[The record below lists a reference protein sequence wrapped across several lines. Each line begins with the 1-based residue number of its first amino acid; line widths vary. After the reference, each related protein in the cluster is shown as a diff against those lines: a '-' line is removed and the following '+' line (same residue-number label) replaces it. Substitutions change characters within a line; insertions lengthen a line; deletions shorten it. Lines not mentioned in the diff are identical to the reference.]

1 MAGTDGEDEN
11 GDGGLKGLLQN
22 GIVIVIRY
30 ERQQESKVPW
40 HMRFTPS
47 WQFTLE
53 DEDRSDHQRR
63 RQQQALRLMTVRTD
77 GPGSDVYMGKRLE
90 LTTEKLRAYPVETS
104 WYTGTNVWREPDDG
118 RNVFK
123 VDALVAGLR
132 TLNVRNISGE
142 RRCGKGLR
150 GGRLQ
155 EIDQKPGGGTRRER
169 QEKLATGMVLPDG
182 WAIIPANWQ
191 GAACV
196 VRTGHFDG
204 PPAFQASFES
214 LGPIVNNLQEVVTKL
229 LATGRDAFALNWQHC
244 GPQFCNRRTSVA
256 SFATKRRLLR
266 TRIIISGVFC
276 NSFYA
281 DGDESEQDA
290 IEKLC
295 SVWTQPGRARHT
307 GILSDV
313 DPSGIFVEG
322 VATRGAT
329 VSRGGDGGGQ
339 GDAAG

>member
-11 GDGGLKGLLQN
+11 GDGGWECLLQN

-53 DEDRSDHQRR
+53 DRLRADHQRR

-90 LTTEKLRAYPVETS
+90 LTIESCGPILWVPR
-104 WYTGTNVWREPDDG
+104 WFTGTIESREPDDG

-132 TLNVRNISGE
+132 TPNVRNISGE
-142 RRCGKGLR
+142 RRCGKGSQE
-150 GGRLQ
+150 GRLQ

-182 WAIIPANWQ
+182 WAVIPA
-191 GAACV
+191 
-196 VRTGHFDG
+196 
-204 PPAFQASFES
+204 S
-214 LGPIVNNLQEVVTKL
+214 L
-229 LATGRDAFALNWQHC
+229 
-244 GPQFCNRRTSVA
+244 S
-256 SFATKRRLLR
+256 
-266 TRIIISGVFC
+266 
-276 NSFYA
+276 
-281 DGDESEQDA
+281 
-290 IEKLC
+290 
-295 SVWTQPGRARHT
+295 
-307 GILSDV
+307 
-313 DPSGIFVEG
+313 
-322 VATRGAT
+322 
-329 VSRGGDGGGQ
+329 
-339 GDAAG
+339 

>member
-1 MAGTDGEDEN
+1 
-11 GDGGLKGLLQN
+11 
-22 GIVIVIRY
+22 
-30 ERQQESKVPW
+30 
-40 HMRFTPS
+40 
-47 WQFTLE
+47 
-53 DEDRSDHQRR
+53 
-63 RQQQALRLMTVRTD
+63 
-77 GPGSDVYMGKRLE
+77 MGKRLE
-90 LTTEKLRAYPVETS
+90 LTTEKLRAYPVCTS
-104 WYTGTNVWREPDDG
+104 WSTGTNVKREPDDG

-123 VDALVAGLR
+123 VNALVAGLR
-132 TLNVRNISGE
+132 TPNVRNISGE
-142 RRCGKGLR
+142 RRCGKGLH

-182 WAIIPANWQ
+182 WAIIPANRQ
-191 GAACV
+191 VAAYV
-196 VRTGHFDG
+196 VRTGHFGG
-204 PPAFQASFES
+204 PPAFQAFFES

-229 LATGRDAFALNWQHC
+229 LATVRDAFALNWQQC
-244 GPQFCNRRTSVA
+244 GPQFCNRRTLGA
-256 SFATKRRLLR
+256 IFATKRRLLR

-295 SVWTQPGRARHT
+295 SGWTQPGRARHT

-322 VATRGAT
+322 VATRGVTVEVEREGEEVTLPVKEPRTAT
-329 VSRGGDGGGQ
+329 TL
-339 GDAAG
+339 

>member
-11 GDGGLKGLLQN
+11 EDGGLKGLLQN

-90 LTTEKLRAYPVETS
+90 LTTEKLRAYPVGTS

-132 TLNVRNISGE
+132 TPNVRNISGE
-142 RRCGKGLR
+142 RRCGKGSYA
-150 GGRLQ
+150 GRLH
-155 EIDQKPGGGTRRER
+155 EIDQKTVGRTRRER

-196 VRTGHFDG
+196 VRTGHFGG

-229 LATGRDAFALNWQHC
+229 LATVRDAFALNWQHC
-244 GPQFCNRRTSVA
+244 GPQFCNSLRRT
-256 SFATKRRLLR
+256 
-266 TRIIISGVFC
+266 
-276 NSFYA
+276 
-281 DGDESEQDA
+281 
-290 IEKLC
+290 
-295 SVWTQPGRARHT
+295 
-307 GILSDV
+307 
-313 DPSGIFVEG
+313 
-322 VATRGAT
+322 
-329 VSRGGDGGGQ
+329 
-339 GDAAG
+339 

>member
-11 GDGGLKGLLQN
+11 EDGGLKGLLQN

-53 DEDRSDHQRR
+53 DRLSADHQRR

-214 LGPIVNNLQEVVTKL
+214 LGRIVNNLQEVVTKL
-229 LATGRDAFALNWQHC
+229 LATVRDAFALNWQHC

-256 SFATKRRLLR
+256 SFATKRRVQGFFATAF
-266 TRIIISGVFC
+266 TR
-276 NSFYA
+276 
-281 DGDESEQDA
+281 
-290 IEKLC
+290 
-295 SVWTQPGRARHT
+295 WGR
-307 GILSDV
+307 V
-313 DPSGIFVEG
+313 
-322 VATRGAT
+322 GAG
-329 VSRGGDGGGQ
+329 RD
-339 GDAAG
+339 